1 MKSKTDSHLVGKSS
15 KPQKLHK
22 PLDYDSMLS
31 VRDRAYLNNYKYY
44 LKVEKGYSENSVYSY
59 LHDVRD
65 FIFSMDEQVANIIS
79 SEVIN
84 YFISLQEMGISNSS
98 LARKRCSLKSFYQ
111 FLEKE
116 EIDTVLK
123 FEDVPQ
129 IKYTPKLPDALSLD
143 DTLTFL
149 DSIEDTSALGRRN
162 KALLELMYASGLR
175 ISEVINLT
183 IHDIFWEEGLVRVMG
198 KGSKQR
204 VVPVAEQSLDFLK
217 LYVELA
223 RFILRKEVETDYVFL
238 NRSGNKLSRMGIWKM
253 LQKQVLKA
261 GIKQHISPHT
271 LRHSF
276 ATHLLEAGAN
286 LRVVQLLL
294 GHASINTTQIYTN
307 INTDFIVKEHRLYH
321 PRQ

>member
-1 MKSKTDSHLVGKSS
+1 MNSKNSGD
-15 KPQKLHK
+15 KLHK
-22 PLDYDSMLS
+22 PPLNPDEALS

-44 LKVEKGYSENSVYSY
+44 LKVEKGYSDNSIYSY
-59 LHDVRD
+59 LHDLRD
-65 FIFSMDEQVANIIS
+65 FIFSNETAIEDV
-79 SEVIN
+79 VGKDVVD
-84 YFISLQEMGISNSS
+84 YFIELQELGISNSS
-98 LARKRCSLKSFYQ
+98 LARKRCSLKSFYS

-116 EIDTVLK
+116 EIEISLQ

-143 DTLTFL
+143 DTIFLL
-149 DSIEDTSALGRRN
+149 DSIDNSNALGKRN
-162 KALLELMYASGLR
+162 KAMLELMYASGLR

-183 IHDIFWEEGLVRVMG
+183 IHDIMWEEGLVRVMG

-204 VVPVAEQSLDFLK
+204 LVPVAEESMEFLVE
-217 LYVELA
+217 YVKLA
-223 RFILRKEVETDYVFL
+223 RFILKKEVETDYVFL

-253 LQKQVLKA
+253 LQAQVTKA
-261 GIKQHISPHT
+261 GMKQHVSPHT

-286 LRVVQLLL
+286 LRVVQMLL

-307 INTDFIVKEHRLYH
+307 INTEFIVKEHRLYH
-321 PRQ
+321 PRR